1 MEDDG
6 PRPPIFTAHRDAFT
20 TPDDAERLEDDPQR
34 RLGRAIWWGL
44 TALGLHGA
52 QWASLL
58 AGALLTAYAISRVDS
73 YAAVLCASAY
83 MLLVNVPLWLTRP
96 RK

>member
-1 MEDDG
+1 MSDDG
-6 PRPPIFTAHRDAFT
+6 TPVFTAY
-20 TPDDAERLEDDPQR
+20 PEAERVEDDPQR

-52 QWASLL
+52 QWASLI

-73 YAAVLCASAY
+73 YAAVLAASTY
-83 MLLVNVPLWLTRP
+83 MLLVNLPLWLTRP

>member
-1 MEDDG
+1 MSEDG
-6 PRPPIFTAHRDAFT
+6 SPIFTAYPET
-20 TPDDAERLEDDPQR
+20 ERLEDDPQR

-52 QWASLL
+52 QWASLI

-73 YAAVLCASAY
+73 YAAVLAASTY
-83 MLLVNVPLWLTRP
+83 MLLVNLPLWLTRP

>member
-1 MEDDG
+1 MNLDDG
-6 PRPPIFTAHRDAFT
+6 HTVVPPRDPLFYPET
-20 TPDDAERLEDDPQR
+20 ERVDDPQR

-58 AGALLTAYAISRVDS
+58 AGALLTAYAISK
-73 YAAVLCASAY
+73 AEGWTAVGAVSAY
-83 MLLVNVPLWLTRP
+83 MLLVNGPLWLTRP
-96 RK
+96 RTK

>member
-1 MEDDG
+1 MSEDG
-6 PRPPIFTAHRDAFT
+6 TPVFTAYPDAG
-20 TPDDAERLEDDPQR
+20 RVEDDPQR

-52 QWASLL
+52 QWASLI

-73 YAAVLCASAY
+73 YAAVLAASTY
-83 MLLVNVPLWLTRP
+83 MLLVNLPLWLTRP

>member
-1 MEDDG
+1 MDDG
-6 PRPPIFTAHRDAFT
+6 PRPDATFT
-20 TPDDAERLEDDPQR
+20 PYPDAERVDDPQH
-34 RLGRAIWWGL
+34 RLGRAIWVGL

-73 YAAVLCASAY
+73 YAAVLAASTY
-83 MLLVNVPLWLTRP
+83 MLLVNLPLWLTRP

>member
-1 MEDDG
+1 MDDDG
-6 PRPPIFTAHRDAFT
+6 PRPPIFTAYPET
-20 TPDDAERLEDDPQR
+20 ERLEDDPQR

-52 QWASLL
+52 QWASLI
-58 AGALLTAYAISRVDS
+58 AGALLTAYAISK
-73 YAAVLCASAY
+73 AEGWTAVGAVSAY
-83 MLLVNVPLWLTRP
+83 MLLVNGPLWLTRP

>member
-1 MEDDG
+1 MSDDG
-6 PRPPIFTAHRDAFT
+6 TPTFT
-20 TPDDAERLEDDPQR
+20 PYPDAERVTEDPQR
-34 RLGRAIWWGL
+34 RLAILIYRGL

-52 QWASLL
+52 QWASLI

-73 YAAVLCASAY
+73 YAAVLAASTY
-83 MLLVNVPLWLTRP
+83 MLLVNLPLWLTRP